1 MREESQSW
9 HAAYKN
15 NRLVARR
22 ASSHKRKL
30 ERLGVLALP
39 IDAKLLDVA
48 CGTGEALRILHDA
61 GFTRLS
67 GVDVTADAE
76 LAREPWLDLRAAD
89 SKSLP
94 YENASFDVV
103 LCMHSLHHLGTME
116 ELRASIE
123 ELLRVLRPGG
133 LLALIDHYDSPQLRA
148 AFWGLQK
155 PWLTWPT
162 SGLRAFRLQHEEE
175 WPYLYAYLD
184 AWPGVRAMLAALPCT
199 PVLERRGAFF
209 FYFAARKQ

>member
-1 MREESQSW
+1 MRAESQTW

-39 IDAKLLDVA
+39 RDVKLLDVA
-48 CGTGEALRILHDA
+48 CGTGEALHILHDA
-61 GFTRLS
+61 GFTALS
-67 GVDVTADAE
+67 GVDVTADPD

-89 SKSLP
+89 SKTLP
-94 YENASFDVV
+94 YADNTFGAVV
-103 LCMHSLHHLGTME
+103 CMHSLHHLGTME
-116 ELRASIE
+116 DLRASLNE
-123 ELLRVLRPGG
+123 FLRILAPGG

-155 PWLTWPT
+155 PWLTWP
-162 SGLRAFRLQHEEE
+162 SPGLRAFRLQHEEE
-175 WPYLYAYLD
+175 WPYMYAYLD
-184 AWPGVRAMLAALPCT
+184 AWPGVRAMVHALPCT
-199 PVLERRGAFF
+199 PVIEKRGAFF
-209 FYFAARKQ
+209 FYFAGRKQ